1 MFYENHSESGE
12 AHRKE
17 PEVHKNHMVTSEILT
32 RYYYLAILYPSLGEA
47 LHLVIKGGNDH
58 GLDDSDHR

>member
-1 MFYENHSESGE
+1 MTQWHLSRITDEIEPTERGRQE

-32 RYYYLAILYPSLGEA
+32 RTYLKITARCRSAINAE
-47 LHLVIKGGNDH
+47 
-58 GLDDSDHR
+58 